1 MPKPK
6 DDTLMTKKKLIS
18 PDHLQK
24 LQKAREKAYENRKK
38 KNEEIIKN
46 EVLQRTDQMVVA
58 EQESHKELQKELP
71 PVVEK
76 VVEQKKPQ
84 ETAQSTD
91 DIDKKILKQLERLT
105 AKKKP
110 KKKIIIEQSSSSTS
124 SSEEDTVVV
133 KRIRKTKIVEPV
145 SQPIAIPIPEP
156 PPVIREVRQPTV
168 QDHFAFNKVF
178 GFTNT
183 GRLRQF

>member
-1 MPKPK
+1 MPKINPSLVK
-6 DDTLMTKKKLIS
+6 GEKVKKTLT
-18 PDHLQK
+18 PEHLEK
-24 LQKAREKAYENRKK
+24 LQKARQLYQTTRQEERLNKKLEKTKIEPDIIENT
-38 KNEEIIKN
+38 IK
-46 EVLQRTDQMVVA
+46 
-58 EQESHKELQKELP
+58 EQESKKELP
-71 PVVEK
+71 PEVVPE

-84 ETAQSTD
+84 ESTQPTD

-110 KKKIIIEQSSSSTS
+110 KKKIIIEESSSSTS

-145 SQPIAIPIPEP
+145 SEPIPIP

-178 GFTNT
+178 GFTNN

>member
-1 MPKPK
+1 
-6 DDTLMTKKKLIS
+6 
-18 PDHLQK
+18 
-24 LQKAREKAYENRKK
+24 
-38 KNEEIIKN
+38 
-46 EVLQRTDQMVVA
+46 V
-58 EQESHKELQKELP
+58 

-145 SQPIAIPIPEP
+145 SQPIPIPIPEP

>member
-6 DDTLMTKKKLIS
+6 SDTLMTKKKLIS
-18 PDHLQK
+18 PEHLQK
-24 LQKAREKAYENRKK
+24 LQLAREKAYENRKK

-46 EVLQRTDQMVVA
+46 EVLQRTDQMA
-58 EQESHKELQKELP
+58 IASQESHKELQKELP
-71 PVVEK
+71 PEVVEK

-84 ETAQSTD
+84 EPTQSTD

-110 KKKIIIEQSSSSTS
+110 KKKIIIEESSSSTS

-133 KRIRKTKIVEPV
+133 KRIRKTKIVQPV
-145 SQPIAIPIPEP
+145 SEPIPIPEP
-156 PPVIREVRQPTV
+156 PPVIREVRRPTV
-168 QDHFAFNKVF
+168 LDHLAYNNIFS
-178 GFTNT
+178 
-183 GRLRQF
+183 GRNRQF